1 MTPLRL
7 TPLPVLRSNDEAGS
21 LMIETEGFVDEAAI
35 SALVFGAVTNSRQ
48 ATYPEDL
55 ALAAD
60 DLDFAGWKLTPAP
73 HPRLTEPLSQTK
85 TPVRRPAPPE
95 IEQPGLGQP
104 YSGSH
109 RWWLAG
115 LAGVL
120 STMLF
125 YLLLLNLSSRP
136 GTHFE
141 VFFAPRPHAVEQPAS
156 VDKNAEPKVS
166 AELTTLSNDRP

>member
-7 TPLPVLRSNDEAGS
+7 SPLPVLRAHDEAGS
-21 LMIETEGFVDEAAI
+21 LMIETEGFVDEAAV
-35 SALVFGAVTNSRQ
+35 AAMVFGPVAKSRQ
-48 ATYPEDL
+48 APYPQDL

-60 DLDFAGWKLTPAP
+60 DLDFAGWKLTPPQNSHQFVPTARNQGP
-73 HPRLTEPLSQTK
+73 A
-85 TPVRRPAPPE
+85 RRPAPPE
-95 IEQPGLGQP
+95 IDQPGLGQP
-104 YSGSH
+104 YTGSH

-141 VFFAPRPHAVEQPAS
+141 VFFAPRPPTVEQPAPA
-156 VDKNAEPKVS
+156 DKNAGPKVS
-166 AELTTLSNDRP
+166 AELTTLSNGRP